1 MKRNRTDEFDSL
13 INVTRGFL
21 GYLCLIILFGGV
33 ILIVQSAMEVK
44 RIRYSLTVAYE
55 EKKELLVQLSKIDNR
70 IGELERYS
78 RIAER
83 IETSLPHLGPPRRP
97 AIELKIDGL
106 VGRSSIP
113 GAPSVLLQDESPLAN
128 MRKGWQ
134 NFRQSTYKWLRGL
147 VE

>member
-33 ILIVQSAMEVK
+33 ILIVQSSMEVK
-44 RIRYSLTVAYE
+44 RIRYSLTISYK
-55 EKKELLVQLSKIDNR
+55 EKKELLVQLSKLDNR
-70 IGELERYS
+70 IGELEQYS

-97 AIELKIDGL
+97 AIELKVDGL
-106 VGRSSIP
+106 MGRSGILD
-113 GAPSVLLQDESPLAN
+113 APHVLLQDESPLAN
-128 MRKGWQ
+128 MRKGWH
-134 NFRQSTYKWLRGL
+134 NFRQSTDKWLRGL
-147 VE
+147 VK

>member
-33 ILIVQSAMEVK
+33 ILIVQSSMEVK
-44 RIRYSLTVAYE
+44 RIRYSLTIAYE
-55 EKKELLVQLSKIDNR
+55 EKKELLDQLSKLDNR

-83 IETSLPHLGPPRRP
+83 IETILPHLGPPRRP
-97 AIELKIDGL
+97 AIELKVDGL
-106 VGRSSIP
+106 VGRAGIP
-113 GAPSVLLQDESPLAN
+113 GAPSVLLKDESPLAN

-134 NFRQSTYKWLRGL
+134 NLRQSTYKWLRGL